1 MNQSQVDLLKKIYN
15 IVITCFTILLGIL
28 IIFQALDIYLVG
40 IQTSNP
46 TPYNPESI
54 WEHFKNVAIF
64 LILWIVILI
73 AGYILHIIYP
83 SKEKLNTKI
92 ENKDLL
98 EKLQTS
104 LPDELDAYQEQLSI
118 INKEKRTR
126 LIVWIVTISLIV
138 ISSVLTIIYMINPEI
153 FKFEDSLKET
163 ADKFLNILP
172 YLVLIFGSLIVA
184 KTFENYSYKAELDAV
199 RKILSIAPD
208 KKPAQIIR
216 PTSAPEKVIMTTR
229 IAILVVAIFFIVH
242 GIINGGAYDVFKKA
256 TAICMECIG
265 MG

>member
-73 AGYILHIIYP
+73 VGYVLHIIYP

-138 ISSVLTIIYMINPEI
+138 I
-153 FKFEDSLKET
+153 
-163 ADKFLNILP
+163 
-172 YLVLIFGSLIVA
+172 
-184 KTFENYSYKAELDAV
+184 
-199 RKILSIAPD
+199 
-208 KKPAQIIR
+208 
-216 PTSAPEKVIMTTR
+216 
-229 IAILVVAIFFIVH
+229 
-242 GIINGGAYDVFKKA
+242 
-256 TAICMECIG
+256 
-265 MG
+265 